1 MNTRLTRTLAILTL
15 GGLLVAGSAAA
26 QNQNQ
31 GQKDLRDWQKGPP
44 SIEEKL
50 AKISDA
56 LDLSDEQV
64 VDMLLVL
71 QEQERNREALHE
83 QTMAMLGPEICAHR
97 AEAEDAIANILT
109 AEQLET
115 FMQIREERQERAQN
129 RDRRGKGRG
138 DLDCSQYEEG

>member
-1 MNTRLTRTLAILTL
+1 MNTRLTRNLAILTL

-56 LDLSDEQV
+56 SSITNRPRRPRTRPSRTSPPPTSQRR
-64 VDMLLVL
+64 LLC
-71 QEQERNREALHE
+71 
-83 QTMAMLGPEICAHR
+83 P
-97 AEAEDAIANILT
+97 
-109 AEQLET
+109 
-115 FMQIREERQERAQN
+115 
-129 RDRRGKGRG
+129 RGWLPCSIPATG
-138 DLDCSQYEEG
+138 DT